1 MLFCLTERIGNC
13 YNNTMTVPVLNVRD
27 LRVDFTV
34 DKRTVPVLRGL
45 SYTLEK
51 GRVLAVVGESGSG
64 KTVHALSLLRLLPAV
79 ARVVGGELQFSGQD
93 LLSLSSSELRAVRGN
108 KISMIFQDPSS
119 SLNPV
124 LTVGEQ
130 LEETLRAHRKIS
142 RQEARQEAVRLL
154 ASVGIT
160 EAEKRLDE
168 YPFQF
173 SGGMCQRVMIAM
185 ALALSPDILI
195 ADEPTTALDVT
206 IQAQILALIKKLQ
219 EAAGTAVIFITHN
232 LALAAQIAD
241 DVLVLYAGLCMEKAP
256 AKDLFSRPLHP
267 YTQGLL
273 ASLASL
279 GEMRDEL
286 PAIAGNPPV
295 PGENMTGCPFAPR
308 CAKAFEKCRACLPPL
323 FDKDGRQVR
332 CWLEEK

>member
-1 MLFCLTERIGNC
+1 
-13 YNNTMTVPVLNVRD
+13 MTAPVLSVRD
-27 LRVDFTV
+27 LRVDFTI
-34 DKRTVPVLRGL
+34 DKRTLPVLRGL
-45 SYTLEK
+45 SYTLQK

-64 KTVHALSLLRLLPAV
+64 KTVHALSLLRLLPPV
-79 ARVVGGELQFSGQD
+79 AHIAGGEILYNGQN
-93 LLSLSSSELRAVRGN
+93 LLSLSSTALREVRGN

-124 LTVGEQ
+124 LTVGNQ
-130 LEETLRAHRKIS
+130 LEETLRAHRKLS
-142 RQEARQEAVRLL
+142 RQEARREALRLL
-154 ASVGIT
+154 SSVGIAG
-160 EAEKRLDE
+160 AEKRLNE

-206 IQAQILALIKKLQ
+206 IQAQILGLMKQLQ
-219 EAAGTAVIFITHN
+219 QAAGTAVIFITHN

-256 AKDLFSRPLHP
+256 AKELFSRPLHP

-273 ASLASL
+273 GSLASL
-279 GEMRDEL
+279 SRAQEEL

-295 PGENMTGCPFAPR
+295 LGEHPAGCPFAPR
-308 CAKAFEKCRACLPPL
+308 CTKAFDKCRACLPPL
-323 FDKDGRQVR
+323 FEKDGRQVR
-332 CWLEEK
+332 CWLEDPR

>member
-1 MLFCLTERIGNC
+1 
-13 YNNTMTVPVLNVRD
+13 MTAPVLAVRD

-34 DKRTVPVLRGL
+34 DKRTVSVLRGL
-45 SYTLEK
+45 SYSLEK

-64 KTVHALSLLRLLPAV
+64 KTVHALSLLRLLPPTANI
-79 ARVVGGELQFSGQD
+79 AGGEIIFNGKN
-93 LLSLSSSELRAVRGN
+93 LLSLSSSALRDVRGN
-108 KISMIFQDPSS
+108 QISMIFQDPSA

-130 LEETLRAHRKIS
+130 LTETLRAHRKIS
-142 RQEARQEAVRLL
+142 REEARKEAVRLL
-154 ASVGIT
+154 MRVGIAD
-160 EAEKRLDE
+160 AEKRLNE

-185 ALALSPDILI
+185 ALALSPDVLI

-206 IQAQILALIKKLQ
+206 IQAQILGLMKELQ
-219 EAAGTAVIFITHN
+219 QAAGTAVVFITHN

-241 DVLVLYAGLCMEKAP
+241 DVLVLYAGLCMEKSP
-256 AKDLFSRPLHP
+256 AKDLFSHPFHP

-279 GEMRDEL
+279 NETREEL
-286 PAIAGNPPV
+286 PAIPGSPPV
-295 PGENMTGCPFAPR
+295 PGESGPGCPFAPR
-308 CAKAFEKCRACLPPL
+308 CAKAFDKCRACLPPL
-323 FDKDGRQVR
+323 FEKNSRRVR
-332 CWLEEK
+332 CWLEEPK

>member
-1 MLFCLTERIGNC
+1 MSAA
-13 YNNTMTVPVLNVRD
+13 VLDVRD

-45 SYTLEK
+45 SYSLKK

-64 KTVHALSLLRLLPAV
+64 KTVHALSLLKLLPPTAHI
-79 ARVVGGELQFSGQD
+79 AGGEIIFNGEN
-93 LLSLSSSELRAVRGN
+93 LLSLSSSALRAVRGSQ
-108 KISMIFQDPSS
+108 ISMIFQDPSA

-130 LEETLRAHRKIS
+130 LTETLRAHRKIS
-142 RQEARQEAVRLL
+142 RTAARQEAAKLL
-154 ASVGIT
+154 LRVGIAD
-160 EAEKRLDE
+160 AEKRLDE

-206 IQAQILALIKKLQ
+206 IQAQILGLVKELQ
-219 EAAGTAVIFITHN
+219 AASGMAVIFITHN

-256 AKDLFSRPLHP
+256 AKDLFARPLHP

-273 ASLASL
+273 SSLASL
-279 GEMRDEL
+279 NETREEL
-286 PAIAGNPPV
+286 PAIPGNPPV
-295 PGENMTGCPFAPR
+295 PGESGPGCPFAPR
-308 CAKAFEKCRACLPPL
+308 CNRAFEKCRACLPPL
-323 FDKDGRQVR
+323 FEKDGRQVR

>member
-1 MLFCLTERIGNC
+1 
-13 YNNTMTVPVLNVRD
+13 MTAPVLAVRD
-27 LRVDFTV
+27 LRVDFTI
-34 DKRTVPVLRGL
+34 DKRTAAVLRGL
-45 SYTLEK
+45 SYSLEK

-64 KTVHALSLLRLLPAV
+64 KTVHALSLLRLLPPV
-79 ARVVGGELQFSGQD
+79 AHVAGGEVLFNGQN
-93 LLSLSSSELRAVRGN
+93 LLSLSASALRQVRGN

-124 LTVGEQ
+124 LTIGQQ
-130 LEETLRAHRKIS
+130 LEETLRAHRNLS
-142 RQEARQEAVRLL
+142 AEAARQEAVRLL
-154 ASVGIT
+154 ASVGIAN
-160 EAEKRLDE
+160 AEKRLSE

-206 IQAQILALIKKLQ
+206 IQAQILGLMKQLQ
-219 EAAGTAVIFITHN
+219 QASGMAVIFITHN

-241 DVLVLYAGLCMEKAP
+241 DVLVLYAGLCMEKAS
-256 AKDLFSRPLHP
+256 AKELFSNPLHP

-273 ASLASL
+273 NSLASL
-279 GEMRDEL
+279 SHPQEEL

-295 PGENMTGCPFAPR
+295 PGEVVAGCPFAPR
-308 CAKAFEKCRACLPPL
+308 CTKAFDKCRACLPPL
-323 FDKDGRQVR
+323 FEKEGRQVR
-332 CWLEEK
+332 CWLEEPK